1 MMSEDQLRYLRI
13 LSEEGDK
20 KYRLTGMY
28 KDWYLEYSS
37 YVILERAVPHI
48 TDGLKPVQRR
58 ILHSMKRMEDGR
70 YNKVANIIG
79 HTMQFHPHGD
89 ASIGDA
95 LVQLGQKELLIDA
108 QGNWGNIL
116 TGDSAAAP
124 RYIEARLSKF
134 ALDVVF
140 NPKTTAWVPSYDGRN
155 QEPEAL
161 PVKFPLLLAQG
172 AEGIAVGLATK
183 ILPHN
188 FNELLDASVKYLRG
202 EDFVLYPDFITGG
215 LMDCSGYNGG
225 VGGKTSRVKVRA
237 RIVKTDKK
245 TLAITEIPYGQNT
258 ESVIKSIVLA
268 NEKGKIKI
276 RKIDDNTAANV
287 EILIHLANDVS
298 PDKTIDALYAFTK
311 CEVSISPDTC
321 VIADGKPCI
330 VSVEE
335 ILRYNTERT
344 RSLLKMEL
352 EIRMAE
358 LEDEWHFSSLEK
370 IFFEEKVYR
379 TLENDART
387 WETQLK
393 DVYGAL
399 LIFQDRLRRP
409 IIADDVNRLVEKPV
423 RKISKFDIKKAEEHI
438 RALDQEMS
446 SVEYNLSHL
455 TEYTIDY
462 FLRLKKKYGDRFP
475 RRTEITGFETIEAA
489 KVIIANSK
497 LYVNREEGFVGTD
510 LKKDEKA
517 EYVCDCSDLDEVI
530 VFLRNG
536 TYSVRKIADK
546 LYVGKDIIYA
556 GIFKKKDNRTI
567 YNAAYRDGKNGNVFV
582 KRFPVSG
589 VTRDKEYDLTQGRE
603 GSQVLWFTANP
614 NGEAEII
621 KIFLKARPKLKK
633 LIFEYSFQQ
642 LAIKGRSSRGNM
654 LSRYAIQKITLKDKG
669 ISTLGGQKIWFDADI
684 QRLSADERGLFL
696 GEFTNGEN
704 ILAVNRKGT
713 FYTTNYDLS
722 NRYQEELLH
731 IEKLDQSKIFS
742 AVYYEGEAK
751 AFYLKRFRFEI
762 SEGQAQSFI
771 GDSADSSL
779 VELSQDKY
787 PRICVTFGGKHEK
800 RPAEIIDVTEF
811 IGDKSFRAK
820 GKRIT
825 TFQVDKIE
833 FIEPLVKEEE
843 NQNEDQGEDLEF
855 ELDGPVSEGSVSSG
869 LENPI
874 EFHDEDAVQMTLL

>member
-1 MMSEDQLRYLRI
+1 
-13 LSEEGDK
+13 
-20 KYRLTGMY
+20 
-28 KDWYLEYSS
+28 
-37 YVILERAVPHI
+37 
-48 TDGLKPVQRR
+48 
-58 ILHSMKRMEDGR
+58 
-70 YNKVANIIG
+70 
-79 HTMQFHPHGD
+79 
-89 ASIGDA
+89 
-95 LVQLGQKELLIDA
+95 
-108 QGNWGNIL
+108 
-116 TGDSAAAP
+116 
-124 RYIEARLSKF
+124 
-134 ALDVVF
+134 
-140 NPKTTAWVPSYDGRN
+140 
-155 QEPEAL
+155 
-161 PVKFPLLLAQG
+161 
-172 AEGIAVGLATK
+172 
-183 ILPHN
+183 
-188 FNELLDASVKYLRG
+188 
-202 EDFVLYPDFITGG
+202 
-215 LMDCSGYNGG
+215 
-225 VGGKTSRVKVRA
+225 
-237 RIVKTDKK
+237 
-245 TLAITEIPYGQNT
+245 
-258 ESVIKSIVLA
+258 
-268 NEKGKIKI
+268 
-276 RKIDDNTAANV
+276 
-287 EILIHLANDVS
+287 
-298 PDKTIDALYAFTK
+298 
-311 CEVSISPDTC
+311 
-321 VIADGKPCI
+321 
-330 VSVEE
+330 
-335 ILRYNTERT
+335 
-344 RSLLKMEL
+344 
-352 EIRMAE
+352 
-358 LEDEWHFSSLEK
+358 
-370 IFFEEKVYR
+370 
-379 TLENDART
+379 
-387 WETQLK
+387 
-393 DVYGAL
+393 
-399 LIFQDRLRRP
+399 
-409 IIADDVNRLVEKPV
+409 
-423 RKISKFDIKKAEEHI
+423 
-438 RALDQEMS
+438 
-446 SVEYNLSHL
+446 
-455 TEYTIDY
+455 
-462 FLRLKKKYGDRFP
+462 
-475 RRTEITGFETIEAA
+475 
-489 KVIIANSK
+489 
-497 LYVNREEGFVGTD
+497 VGTD

-731 IEKLDQSKIFS
+731 IEKLDQDKIFS

-779 VELSQDKY
+779 VALSQDKY
-787 PRICVTFGGKHEK
+787 PRIRVTFGGKHEK
-800 RPAEIIDVTEF
+800 RPAEIIDVAEF

-843 NQNEDQGEDLEF
+843 SQNEDQGEDLEF

-869 LENPI
+869 PENPI